1 MTAPP
6 RIFTRLLGTK
16 ADGTASAVKVA
27 PRVISGVSRSL
38 GINGAERIGLIV
50 PRAVETPATGFAD
63 VWPPAD
69 WDLARP
75 MTLEFG
81 LVDDAD
87 DETNK
92 VVIGGLRL
100 LQQDPTSFGVPADAD
115 NIHNTA
121 ITSTAQEMEL
131 VLAPITALW
140 GDGRGG
146 LIRSKVWNPLRADGT
161 VDTADTA
168 TYRTNSQLIFEA
180 AAATGLT
187 ATLTS
192 PQQTDLDSFP
202 PPAPLDWSN
211 REAPPELDALCAR
224 LGYAPVLGL
233 SGETLRFV
241 RLPKAGES
249 ITPPSWVTD
258 NAEPYELSQAISLRG
273 QTIVVHSGDTR
284 SIAVTTLDLTQLE
297 WVWFDERTGRWLND
311 AETATLYSGEVQPG
325 SITELRAPN
334 KDKRQQ
340 QTARLFRAVRIADAE
355 LRAKLARMVPFPGVS
370 GGSTPAGKVA
380 AVVDAVHCVAEGPQF
395 VARAQERLVG
405 AQVVQGQGVIVLPR
419 GVVYATIPSKA
430 QGAHADLYALDHDG
444 TKTRLKVTVA
454 YEVNTGVFNEQT
466 YWQAFKAT
474 ASAGV
479 VTVAAITDAT
489 ERTAALESP
498 DSIKIRA
505 EFLQRVGTGTVAQVF
520 TWSNTSDLDAIA
532 LKIATSRAGGTDLSP
547 GGTIELRGWHD
558 RLPGQDWVWCSRI
571 EWYLAQGQLV
581 TRLTIGA
588 HQTSGSGFDL
598 EEASARRSVAAGL
611 GRFSSPGGAAATSDV
626 RSGGA
631 PGDGAPASLS
641 SPGTLGADSRG
652 AEARVPASPV
662 AASANTDALADIAV
676 GTWLAK
682 ITGSTSA
689 GTNKWTYN
697 WTEVALADNGSV
709 AAPATSGRTQATT
722 GYGVARNLAE
732 ANNAASGVQ
741 GNGVDVADLS
751 GTLAI
756 RPIPTGRIVQM
767 SGPFGTSGA
776 PFCVFTAENGLQGAC
791 A

>member
-16 ADGTASAVKVA
+16 ADGTPSAVKVA
-27 PRVISGVSRSL
+27 PRVISGVSRAL
-38 GINGAERIGLIV
+38 GINGAERVGLIV

-63 VWPPAD
+63 VWPPED
-69 WDLARP
+69 WDLAKP

-81 LVDDAD
+81 LVDEAD

-249 ITPPSWVTD
+249 ITPPSWVTA

-284 SIAVTTLDLTQLE
+284 SIAVTTLNWSNLE

-311 AETATLYSGEVQPG
+311 AETASLYSGEVQPG
-325 SITELRAPN
+325 SLAAFKAQDPTKREQLR
-334 KDKRQQ
+334 RI
-340 QTARLFRAVRIADAE
+340 FRAVRITDAA
-355 LRAKLARMVPFPGVS
+355 LRAKLARMVPFPGATS
-370 GGSTPAGKVA
+370 GPGGTIPGGKTAAIVEGYCCEPRGGGQLRHLGFTRVAGAKVHA
-380 AVVDAVHCVAEGPQF
+380 
-395 VARAQERLVG
+395 
-405 AQVVQGQGVIVLPR
+405 GQGVIVLPTE
-419 GVVYATIPSKA
+419 VVWVWLTGLNQGDIADAT
-430 QGAHADLYALDHDG
+430 ALPDEG
-444 TKTRLKVTVA
+444 TNSLRVTVA
-454 YEVNTGVFNEQT
+454 YEVNTGVFDEQT
-466 YWQAFKAT
+466 YWQAFRAT

-479 VTVAAITDAT
+479 VTVAALEGT
-489 ERTAALESP
+489 ERTDALDDPE
-498 DSIKIRA
+498 SIKIRA
-505 EFLQRVGTGTVAQVF
+505 EFLQRVGVGTVAQVF
-520 TWSNTSDLDAIA
+520 TWSNTAELDAIA
-532 LKIATSRAGGTDLSP
+532 LKIATARAGGTDLSP

-558 RLPGQDWVWCSRI
+558 KLPGLDWAWCSRI
-571 EWYLAQGQLV
+571 EWFVAQGQIV
-581 TRLTIGA
+581 TRLTIGS
-588 HQTSGSGFDL
+588 HQTSGSGFDI
-598 EEASARRSVAAGL
+598 EEAEARRSVAAGL
-611 GRFSSPGGAAATSDV
+611 ARFSLAGSAAARSDV

-631 PGDGAPASLS
+631 PGDGSPASLRVAGGMS
-641 SPGTLGADSRG
+641 ADTRG
-652 AEARVPASPV
+652 AESRVPGAAVV
-662 AASANTDALADIAV
+662 ATPAAEQQLPATTSWIAR
-676 GTWLAK
+676 
-682 ITGSTSA
+682 ITGATSL
-689 GTNKWTYN
+689 GNNRWSYN
-697 WTEVALADNGSV
+697 WTAVSLTDAGVTAV
-709 AAPATSGRTQATT
+709 PAASPRTHATT
-722 GYGVARNLAE
+722 GYGTARNLAE
-732 ANNAASGVQ
+732 MGNAATGVQ
-741 GNGVDVADLS
+741 GNGVDVADLT